1 MNGSLSFPLPRL
13 KSITLP
19 HFCVLLWLSLFFLT
33 SDTPRTQKTQQDKQL
48 VKYGFWY
55 NSFPPP
61 PCVCPS
67 LRVPTRSIDTDQ
79 DTLETKATTEP
90 HQSPVPIKSWW
101 QRENRESEPRL
112 MCVATERERGQR
124 YLYACNHPNLL
135 HFYHKHTVYCE
146 RMTCLCVYMQEYMKQ
161 MQTNTVL

>member
-1 MNGSLSFPLPRL
+1 MMLLNEWVTVFPSPTLDVYYTPSLLCASLAFSSFCFL
-13 KSITLP
+13 KL
-19 HFCVLLWLSLFFLT
+19 
-33 SDTPRTQKTQQDKQL
+33 DTPRTQKTQQDKQL

-61 PCVCPS
+61 PCVCS
-67 LRVPTRSIDTDQ
+67 SCLHVPTRSIDTDQ

-101 QRENRESEPRL
+101 QRENRERASHVW
-112 MCVATERERGQR
+112 CVWPQRERERGQR

-135 HFYHKHTVYCE
+135 HF
-146 RMTCLCVYMQEYMKQ
+146 
-161 MQTNTVL
+161 